1 VEAWA
6 RDHGVQPGD
15 LAQLVAHPELLGLF
29 GQAVDQVNRELA
41 RFEQIK
47 RFRVLPEMLSVEG
60 GGLTPTLKVKRRVV
74 CERYAEL
81 VESMY
86 AE

>member
-1 VEAWA
+1 VK
-6 RDHGVQPGD
+6 R
-15 LAQLVAHPELLGLF
+15 F
-29 GQAVDQVNRELA
+29 GQAVEEANKELA

-47 RFRVLPEMLSVEG
+47 HFRVLPEMLSVEG
-60 GGLTPTLKVKRRVV
+60 GALTPTLKVKRRVV

-86 AE
+86 EE

>member
-1 VEAWA
+1 
-6 RDHGVQPGD
+6 
-15 LAQLVAHPELLGLF
+15 
-29 GQAVDQVNRELA
+29 VDQVNRELA

-86 AE
+86 KE

>member
-1 VEAWA
+1 VEEA
-6 RDHGVQPGD
+6 
-15 LAQLVAHPELLGLF
+15 
-29 GQAVDQVNRELA
+29 NKELA

-47 RFRVLPEMLSVEG
+47 HFRVLPEMLSVEG
-60 GGLTPTLKVKRRVV
+60 GALTPTLKVKRRVV

-86 AE
+86 SD

>member
-1 VEAWA
+1 MACSASNSPSSSPTRSSWGCSDRQWTWSTA
-6 RDHGVQPGD
+6 SSPASR
-15 LAQLVAHPELLGLF
+15 
-29 GQAVDQVNRELA
+29 
-41 RFEQIK
+41 QIK

-86 AE
+86 EE